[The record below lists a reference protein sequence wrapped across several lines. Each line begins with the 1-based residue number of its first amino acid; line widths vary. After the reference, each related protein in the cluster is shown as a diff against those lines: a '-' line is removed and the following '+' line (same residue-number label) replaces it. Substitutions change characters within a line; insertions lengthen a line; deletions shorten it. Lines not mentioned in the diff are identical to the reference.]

1 MKNAELVLT
10 PPPSAQVIE
19 ADLVALLPRARRFA
33 FFLAGSSGRA
43 EDVLQD
49 TMVRAWENAH
59 RFQAGTNL
67 KAWVFTILR
76 NAYYSDLR
84 KNRRPVH
91 LIDDVN
97 ALDPTVPPNQEAS
110 LEFGEFQRIF
120 RRLSNTQRQAL
131 FLVGANGLSYEESA
145 RMCGCPVGTM
155 KSRVSRGRSE
165 LRRALAIV
173 G

>member
-1 MKNAELVLT
+1 MKNAELGLT
-10 PPPSAQVIE
+10 PARSATGIE
-19 ADLVALLPRARRFA
+19 ADLVALLPKARRFA

-49 TMVRAWENAH
+49 AMFRAWENAH

-84 KNRRPVH
+84 KNPLPVR
-91 LIDDVN
+91 LIDDAS
-97 ALDPTVPPNQEAS
+97 ALEPTVPPNQEAS
-110 LEFGEFQRIF
+110 REFSEFQLVF
-120 RRLSNTQRQAL
+120 GRLSETQRQAL
-131 FLVGANGLSYEESA
+131 LLVGANGLTYEESA
-145 RMCGCPVGTM
+145 KMCGCRVGTM

-165 LRRALAIV
+165 LRRALA
-173 G
+173 

>member
-1 MKNAELVLT
+1 MKYALVAT
-10 PPPSAQVIE
+10 PAPSAKVIE
-19 ADLVALLPRARRFA
+19 AELIALLPTARRFA

-49 TMVRAWENAH
+49 TMIRAWENAH

-76 NAYYSDLR
+76 NVHYSELR
-84 KNRRPVH
+84 KSHRPVH
-91 LIDDVN
+91 SFGYVN
-97 ALDPTVPPNQEAS
+97 AFEPAVPPNQDAN
-110 LEFGEFQRIF
+110 LEFGEFDRIF